1 MQLLNEFNIPVEV
14 ADGWEIMT
22 DVRRI
27 APCMPG
33 AYLMTADQGRFSGG
47 VKVKVGPITAAY
59 TGTAEFVELDAANY
73 RAVLRADARDDRGSG
88 NARADITLALTPK
101 GDTTDVTVKTE
112 LAISGRIAQFGR
124 GVITDI
130 SSRLIDEFVAALEA
144 EVISPRQTSSGAG
157 EVASRS
163 GQPSC
168 ERLPAAG
175 AAVAT
180 PVRDVASS
188 IWPDSEESRIPGPT
202 PTQAVSPE
210 PPSMNLMSAVVL
222 PQMLR
227 LRKPALVL
235 VGAATAAFLLGRR
248 TGARAAKPRS

>member
-1 MQLLNEFNIPVEV
+1 MQLLNEFNIPVGV
-14 ADGWEIMT
+14 ADSWDILT

-33 AYLMTADQGRFSGG
+33 AYLTTADQGRFWGG

-73 RAVLRADARDDRGSG
+73 RAVLRADAREDRGSG

-112 LAISGRIAQFGR
+112 LAISGRLAQFGR
-124 GVITDI
+124 GVIADI
-130 SSRLIDEFVAALEA
+130 SSRLIDEFVSALEA
-144 EVISPRQTSSGAG
+144 EVISPHHASSGAG
-157 EVASRS
+157 QVASGS
-163 GQPSC
+163 GRPAA
-168 ERLPAAG
+168 ERLPAAED
-175 AAVAT
+175 AVST
-180 PVRDVASS
+180 PLRDVASNS
-188 IWPDSEESRIPGPT
+188 WPDSEEGRTSAP
-202 PTQAVSPE
+202 PTQAVSSE
-210 PPSMNLMSAVVL
+210 PPPLNLMSTVVL

-235 VGAATAAFLLGRR
+235 VGTATVSFLLGRR
-248 TGARAAKPRS
+248 TASRS